1 MTNHDED
8 ATVIQT
14 LPARKA
20 EVMPTGLAP
29 EYAHLARSS
38 SSDVKARSN
47 VSSNISLAPENK
59 WGENKLVAAATNILA
74 MIAELKR
81 PQQDL
86 DLTKLRQ
93 NLTLEIKS
101 FDVKAKSAGIP
112 ETNLVLARYVLCAV
126 SDEFVLDTPWGANS
140 NWSEY
145 SLLSVFHQDSAGGQK
160 FFSILEK
167 ISQEPAIN
175 IEIIELMYIC
185 LTLGFVGKYRITERG
200 HDQLASLKESVYKQI
215 RAQRGE
221 RDVSLGIVIPAK
233 AKQVNRVQPIPYL
246 KLLGLVVGVLL
257 VIYLLLHFIIKN
269 QSNKVS
275 EELRNVVVDNAVLKQ
290 VSQRSTQ

>member
-1 MTNHDED
+1 MVNNDED

-14 LPARKA
+14 VPARKA
-20 EVMPTGLAP
+20 DLPPSSGGH
-29 EYAHLARSS
+29 EYAHVARSTHA
-38 SSDVKARSN
+38 KAAANTTST
-47 VSSNISLAPENK
+47 VTFVQ
-59 WGENKLVAAATNILA
+59 GENKLVTAASNILSV
-74 MIAELKR
+74 IAELKR

-86 DLTKLRQ
+86 DLSKLRQ
-93 NLTLEIKS
+93 HLTLEINS
-101 FDVKAKSAGIP
+101 FDVKAKSYAIP
-112 ETNLVLARYVLCAV
+112 ETNVVLARYVICAV

-167 ISQEPAIN
+167 ISQEPASN
-175 IEIIELMYIC
+175 IELIELMYIC

-200 HDQLASLKESVYKQI
+200 HDQLASLKENVYKQI

-221 RDVSLGIVIPAK
+221 RDNSLSVAIPAK
-233 AKQVNRVQPIPYL
+233 AKQVNRVQQIPYL
-246 KLLGLVVGVLL
+246 KLLGIIASTFLVV
-257 VIYLLLHFIIKN
+257 YLAFHFIITS
-269 QSNKVS
+269 QSNKVAQ
-275 EELRNVVVDNAVLKQ
+275 ELRSIVVDNAVLKQ